1 MRSKRGSTLLL
12 TICLFMVFL
21 IFAAALI
28 PLSRRA
34 FQQTAADVTQQQADY
49 IAQSAVEA
57 LITQLDEES
66 LRQTLIGVVKGTKTQ
81 VESDWASYGD
91 HGEYRYVIT
100 LDPLYSEYHDWLLWS
115 KSRIFITAEAKYED
129 KTSQMTAVVQGM
141 RFNNYFFDPKCER

>member
-1 MRSKRGSTLLL
+1 MINPAAPGIGVPCFQRQYRESHPGWRSIPVDVYKRQTKEKGGVAMRSKRGSTLLL

-49 IAQSAVEA
+49 IAKSAVEA

-66 LRQTLIGVVKGTKTQ
+66 LRQTLIGVVEGSKDQ
-81 VESDWASYGD
+81 VVSD
-91 HGEYRYVIT
+91 
-100 LDPLYSEYHDWLLWS
+100 
-115 KSRIFITAEAKYED
+115 
-129 KTSQMTAVVQGM
+129 
-141 RFNNYFFDPKCER
+141 

>member
-66 LRQTLIGVVKGTKTQ
+66 LRQTLIEVVEESKDQ
-81 VESDWASYGD
+81 V
-91 HGEYRYVIT
+91 VIGPAMAIMVNT
-100 LDPLYSEYHDWLLWS
+100 DILSLGMHFIMNLTVGFCGLRAGYLLLQRQNM
-115 KSRIFITAEAKYED
+115 KIKHLR
-129 KTSQMTAVVQGM
+129 
-141 RFNNYFFDPKCER
+141 

>member
-66 LRQTLIGVVKGTKTQ
+66 LRQTLIEVVEESKDQ
-81 VESDWASYGD
+81 VVSDWAS
-91 HGEYRYVIT
+91 
-100 LDPLYSEYHDWLLWS
+100 
-115 KSRIFITAEAKYED
+115 
-129 KTSQMTAVVQGM
+129 
-141 RFNNYFFDPKCER
+141 

>member
-100 LDPLYSEYHDWLLWS
+100 LDPFYESHEYFLWERQHLL
-115 KSRIFITAEAKYED
+115 ITAQSKYED
-129 KTSQMTAVVQGM
+129 KTSQMTAVVAGYKIYESVFCSQW
-141 RFNNYFFDPKCER
+141 D

>member
-129 KTSQMTAVVQGM
+129 KTSKNDSSCAGHAI
-141 RFNNYFFDPKCER
+141 